1 MQLSGQFVVAPDGTV
16 LLDKRQ
22 AFFGDDASPAALRDA
37 VLGAAGGGGGGGGAS
52 S

>member
-1 MQLSGQFVVAPDGTV
+1 MQMGGAFVVAPDGTV

-22 AFFGDDASPAALRDA
+22 AFFGDDAPPAALRDA
-37 VLGAAGGGGGGGGAS
+37 ALGAS